1 MALLVYFQGV
11 CLQVIINAADIYIQ
25 KLHQIQAR
33 VPVKVFQNNYSENF
47 QDVLSLKLKENSL
60 SAYNLPNSSKSKDV
74 SRTPSNFNDVIKSAS
89 SMYGVAERLIS
100 AVVKAESNFNP
111 MALSKAG
118 AMGLMQLMPATAK
131 ALGVADPYNP
141 EQNIFGGTRYLRQL
155 LDRYGGDVKMA
166 LAAYNCGSGTLNRL
180 NISDLDDPQQFANL
194 PSETRNYIKTI
205 MQYMGM

>member
-1 MALLVYFQGV
+1 M
-11 CLQVIINAADIYIQ
+11 QVIINAADIYIQ